1 MTPDIL
7 KKWNNEQN
15 LWDRRGPRGSAPTQT
30 GTEKENQDRVAGDTR
45 HTGAP
50 DSARPGPLSQS
61 PVTVSR
67 ETSGSQ
73 HRRVSQGRRGF
84 SDSVCELENGRTAV
98 WGHASDVTCSERSRD
113 TCRVKSTA
121 CRDSLTVVRGGSD
134 IKEESGEMTSDTAV
148 VSGGESDGKVGG
160 FKRNS
165 FLRRSDSYRRA
176 KNVLSP
182 DLSKHNRKSVEVV
195 SSLNNNSSVISRNDP
210 SHLNLKSPPSGEN
223 ESPVVAASP
232 TGSQKP
238 AQNGH
243 HHHQQ
248 ITSARTEKQG
258 TKGNFFRSLR
268 SSLSFSSLRVKKSQP
283 RPAIHISSPLEAS
296 RVSSDYQVNVRC
308 FISLLAS
315 LTNNSLTSSA
325 PRLQSI
331 THRAQHYF
339 DF

>member
-30 GTEKENQDRVAGDTR
+30 GTEKENQARVAGDTGDTGDTR

-50 DSARPGPLSQS
+50 DSAPPGPPGQS

-73 HRRVSQGRRGF
+73 HRRVSQGRRGL
-84 SDSVCELENGRTAV
+84 SDSVCELENGRTAL
-98 WGHASDVTCSERSRD
+98 WGHAGDVTCSEGSRD
-113 TCRVKSTA
+113 TRRVKSTA
-121 CRDSLTVVRGGSD
+121 CRDSLTVVCGGSD
-134 IKEESGEMTSDTAV
+134 IKKGGGEMTSDTAV

-243 HHHQQ
+243 HHQQQ

-296 RVSSDYQVNVRC
+296 RVSSDYQVSVRC

-315 LTNNSLTSSA
+315 LRNNSLT
-325 PRLQSI
+325 
-331 THRAQHYF
+331 
-339 DF
+339 

>member
-15 LWDRRGPRGSAPTQT
+15 LWGRRGPRGSAPTQT
-30 GTEKENQDRVAGDTR
+30 GTEKENQDRAGDTR
-45 HTGAP
+45 HSGAP
-50 DSARPGPLSQS
+50 DSARPGPPGQS

-67 ETSGSQ
+67 ETSDSQ
-73 HRRVSQGRRGF
+73 HRPVSEGIRSL
-84 SDSVCELENGRTAV
+84 SDSVCKLKNGRTSV
-98 WGHASDVTCSERSRD
+98 LGHASDDTCSEKSRD
-113 TCRVKSTA
+113 TCRVRSTA
-121 CRDSLTVVRGGSD
+121 CGDSVTVVCGESD
-134 IKEESGEMTSDTAV
+134 IKAESREMTSDTAV
-148 VSGGESDGKVGG
+148 VSGGESDAKVGG

-210 SHLNLKSPPSGEN
+210 SHLNLKSPPKFSGEN

-243 HHHQQ
+243 QQ
-248 ITSARTEKQG
+248 LTSARTEKQG

-315 LTNNSLTSSA
+315 FTNNSLTSSA

>member
-1 MTPDIL
+1 M
-7 KKWNNEQN
+7 
-15 LWDRRGPRGSAPTQT
+15 
-30 GTEKENQDRVAGDTR
+30 
-45 HTGAP
+45 
-50 DSARPGPLSQS
+50 
-61 PVTVSR
+61 
-67 ETSGSQ
+67 
-73 HRRVSQGRRGF
+73 
-84 SDSVCELENGRTAV
+84 
-98 WGHASDVTCSERSRD
+98 
-113 TCRVKSTA
+113 
-121 CRDSLTVVRGGSD
+121 
-134 IKEESGEMTSDTAV
+134 
-148 VSGGESDGKVGG
+148 
-160 FKRNS
+160 
-165 FLRRSDSYRRA
+165 
-176 KNVLSP
+176 LSP
-182 DLSKHNRKSVEVV
+182 DLGKRKSVEVV

-210 SHLNLKSPPSGEN
+210 SHLNLKSPPQFSGEN

-243 HHHQQ
+243 QP
-248 ITSARTEKQG
+248 TSARTEKQG

-315 LTNNSLTSSA
+315 FTNNSLTSSA

>member
-1 MTPDIL
+1 MPSNLSEGVEHVSFQSSTMFLNLYLLL
-7 KKWNNEQN
+7 KLCLQ
-15 LWDRRGPRGSAPTQT
+15 L
-30 GTEKENQDRVAGDTR
+30 
-45 HTGAP
+45 
-50 DSARPGPLSQS
+50 L
-61 PVTVSR
+61 
-67 ETSGSQ
+67 
-73 HRRVSQGRRGF
+73 
-84 SDSVCELENGRTAV
+84 
-98 WGHASDVTCSERSRD
+98 
-113 TCRVKSTA
+113 
-121 CRDSLTVVRGGSD
+121 
-134 IKEESGEMTSDTAV
+134 I
-148 VSGGESDGKVGG
+148 
-160 FKRNS
+160 
-165 FLRRSDSYRRA
+165 
-176 KNVLSP
+176 
-182 DLSKHNRKSVEVV
+182 